1 MTIPLTAAVTFLVV
15 ALLTAA
21 WQVISRRYALLD
33 VPNARSSHAA
43 PIATGAGVVIIAAF
57 VPLAML
63 QYAVQGIPAELAAP
77 LAAGGL
83 LLGAV
88 GIIDD
93 FRDVSP
99 RWRLLA
105 QAIAAVGAIAM
116 LGPPPELAQLSPSPL
131 WQWILLAVVAVGV
144 VWHVNLFNFMDGIDG
159 IAAAQAVFVTTAAA
173 LLSWLA
179 GHPELNA
186 LLLYLTAACAGFLV
200 WNWPPAKIFMGNAGS
215 GFLGFTLAVLAL
227 YSMARMMLPIWTW
240 LILMATFLVD
250 ATATV
255 VRRLLRGED
264 VLRAHRSHAYQWW
277 AQHLGSHAKV
287 TVAFA
292 LINVFWL
299 LPLALAATFYS
310 RQAPLIT
317 LAAIAPLVAIAWV
330 PDAGRTGQAAL
341 ERGKR
346 G

>member
-1 MTIPLTAAVTFLVV
+1 
-15 ALLTAA
+15 
-21 WQVISRRYALLD
+21 
-33 VPNARSSHAA
+33 
-43 PIATGAGVVIIAAF
+43 
-57 VPLAML
+57 
-63 QYAVQGIPAELAAP
+63 
-77 LAAGGL
+77 
-83 LLGAV
+83 
-88 GIIDD
+88 
-93 FRDVSP
+93 
-99 RWRLLA
+99 
-105 QAIAAVGAIAM
+105 
-116 LGPPPELAQLSPSPL
+116 
-131 WQWILLAVVAVGV
+131 
-144 VWHVNLFNFMDGIDG
+144 MDGIDG

-179 GHPELNA
+179 GHPELSA

-227 YSMARMMLPIWTW
+227 YSMAQMMLPIWTW
-240 LILMATFLVD
+240 LILMAAFLVD

-264 VLRAHRSHAYQWW
+264 VFRAHRSHAYQWW
-277 AQHLGSHAKV
+277 AQRLGSHAKV

-299 LPLALAATFYS
+299 LPLALAATFHR

-317 LAAIAPLVAIAWV
+317 LAAIAPLLAIAWV
-330 PDAGRTGQAAL
+330 PDTGRVGQAAL